1 MRPILIDI
9 TRLVDRF
16 LKQRLPTGVDRVS
29 LAYIAHYGRGA
40 RAVLRYAGGKFV
52 YREAESTWLFGWLLD
67 LGRGGSPLATILKG
81 LLSGVGRQQVAGHF
95 LFNTGHSG
103 LDQAHY
109 PAMLRSQGVRPI
121 FVLHDLIPLT
131 HPEFCRADEQ
141 ARHLVRMRNA
151 IELASGI
158 VCNSQDTQ
166 EALASLC
173 ERLDWRMPPTV
184 AALLAP
190 NLPGAAVGPR
200 PLPGPYFVYVSTIEP
215 RKNHYMLLQVWQRLV
230 QKLGPQAPRLVL
242 IGQRGWDNDHI
253 VALLE
258 RSDELKGYVVEL
270 GRCPD
275 AEMATYLRHTQAM
288 LFPSFAEGYG
298 MPVIE
303 ALADG
308 VPVIAADLPVYREF
322 AHGIPDYLD
331 PLDAMGWA
339 AIIEAYAADNS
350 PHRQAQ
356 LARLQG
362 FESPT
367 WTQHFRQV
375 DDFLVELSATQP
387 ASLHA

>member
-9 TRLVDRF
+9 TRLVERF
-16 LKQRLPTGVDRVS
+16 SKRRLPTGVDRVS
-29 LAYIAHYGRGA
+29 LAYIAHYGQGA

-52 YREAESTWLFGWLLD
+52 YREADSAWLFDWLLG
-67 LGRGGSPLATILKG
+67 LGRVGSPWATIARG
-81 LLSGVGRQQVAGHF
+81 LFRGIGRQNVAGRF

-103 LDQAHY
+103 LDQPHY
-109 PAMLRSQGVRPI
+109 PAMLRSQGVKPI

-151 IELASGI
+151 IELARGI
-158 VCNSQDTQ
+158 VCNSQATQ
-166 EALASLC
+166 QELESLC
-173 ERLDWRMPPTV
+173 QRLGWRMPPTV

-190 NLPGAAVGPR
+190 NLPVAPVGAR
-200 PLPGPYFVYVSTIEP
+200 PMPEPYFVYVSTIEP

-230 QKLGPQAPRLVL
+230 QKLGPGAPRLVL

-258 RSDELKGYVVEL
+258 RSEALQGHVTEL
-270 GRCPD
+270 GRCTD
-275 AEMATYLRHTQAM
+275 AEMGTYLRHTQAM
-288 LFPSFAEGYG
+288 LFPSFTEGFG
-298 MPVIE
+298 MPVVE

-322 AHGIPDYLD
+322 AHDMPDYLD

-339 AIIEAYAADNS
+339 ALIEAYTLDDS
-350 PHRQAQ
+350 PQRQAQ

-362 FESPT
+362 FRPPT
-367 WTQHFRQV
+367 WTQHFQVV
-375 DDFLVELSATQP
+375 DDFLGELSQP
-387 ASLHA
+387 